1 MTIDIGPGPS
11 PGYSL
16 TIRVKLL
23 NRPGSLG
30 RLATAIGRAHGDIGA
45 VDIVSAGHGVLTRD
59 ITVNASSVAHGDDI
73 VRAISAVEGVEVIH
87 VSDRTFL
94 MHLGGK
100 IEVTSKVPLKTRA
113 DLSMAYTPG
122 VARICEAIHHDPEKA
137 FALTIKKN
145 TVAVVS
151 DGTAVLGLGDIGP
164 AAAMPV
170 MEGKA
175 MLFKEF
181 GGIDAFPICVDTKDP
196 DEIVRTVKAIAPAFG
211 GINLEDISAPRC
223 FEIENR
229 LRAELDIPVF
239 HDDQHG
245 TAVVVLAALV
255 NALKIVGKRM
265 ADLKVVVSGIGAAG
279 AACSKILMASG
290 AKNVIGCDRGGI
302 IHRGRTGLNPIKI
315 WYAENTNPGDE
326 RGSLHDAMR
335 GADVFL
341 GLSAPGVIGVPDLQA
356 MAKDAIVF
364 AMANPTPEILPEQA
378 EAHVA
383 IMATGRSDYSNQI
396 NNVLCFPGIF
406 RGALDARASCINEE
420 MKIAAAHAIAG
431 IIAADELHAE
441 YIVPS
446 VFDRRVGE
454 AVARAVNEAAHLTG
468 VARRPMMR
476 WAEDVNYARHVS
488 AEP

>member
-1 MTIDIGPGPS
+1 VTKDIGPGPS
-11 PGYSL
+11 PGYSI

-30 RLATAIGRAHGDIGA
+30 RLTTAIGRVSGDIGA
-45 VDIVSAGHGVLTRD
+45 VDIVHADHGVLTRD
-59 ITVNASSVAHGDDI
+59 VTVNASSVAHGGQI
-73 VRAISAVEGVEVIH
+73 VAAISAVEGVEVIH

-122 VARICEAIHHDPEKA
+122 VARICEAIYHDPEKA
-137 FALTIKKN
+137 FSLTIKKN

-181 GGIDAFPICVDTKDP
+181 GGIDAFPICIDTKDP
-196 DEIVRTVKAIAPAFG
+196 DEIVRTVKAIAPGFG

-223 FEIENR
+223 FEIEDR
-229 LRAELDIPVF
+229 LRRELDIPVF

-255 NALKIVGKRM
+255 NALEIVGKRM
-265 ADLKVVVSGIGAAG
+265 ADVKVVVSGIGAAG
-279 AACSKILMASG
+279 AACTRILMAAG
-290 AKNVIGCDRGGI
+290 VRNLIGCDRAGI
-302 IHRGRTGLNPIKI
+302 IYRGRGELTSIKA
-315 WYAENTNPGDE
+315 WYAEHTNPDNE
-326 RGSLHDAMR
+326 RGTIHDAMR

-341 GLSAPGVIGVPDLQA
+341 GLSAPGVIGVSDVRA

-378 EAHVA
+378 EPHVA
-383 IMATGRSDYSNQI
+383 IMATGRSDYPNQI

-406 RGALDARASCINEE
+406 RGALDARAPCINEE
-420 MKIAAAHAIAG
+420 MKLAAAHAIAR
-431 IIAADELHAE
+431 IITAGELHAE

-446 VFDRRVGE
+446 VFDKRVAE

-468 VARRPMMR
+468 VARRAHTG
-476 WAEDVNYARHVS
+476 WTDEQADTRHVS
-488 AEP
+488 AES

>member
-1 MTIDIGPGPS
+1 VTKNTGPGPS

-16 TIRVKLL
+16 TIRIKLL

-30 RLATAIGRAHGDIGA
+30 RLTTAIGRAQGDIGA
-45 VDIVSAGHGVLTRD
+45 VDIVSASHGVMTRD
-59 ITVNASSVAHGDDI
+59 ITVNASSVAHGEQI
-73 VRAISAVEGVEVIH
+73 VAAASAVEGVEVVQ

-100 IEVTSKVPLKTRA
+100 IEVNSKVPLKTRD

-122 VARICEAIHHDPEKA
+122 VARICEAIHQDPDKA

-175 MLFKEF
+175 ALFKEF
-181 GGIDAFPICVDTKDP
+181 GGIDAFPICIDTKDP

-223 FEIENR
+223 FDIENR
-229 LRAELDIPVF
+229 LRDELDIPVF

-255 NALKIVGKRM
+255 NALKLVGKRM
-265 ADLKVVVSGIGAAG
+265 ADIKVVVSGIGAAG
-279 AACSKILMASG
+279 AACSKIVMAAG
-290 AKNVIGCDRGGI
+290 VRNVIGCDRGGI
-302 IHRGRTGLNPIKI
+302 IHRGRGGLNPAKT
-315 WYAENTNPGDE
+315 WYAEHTNPDNETGTV
-326 RGSLHDAMR
+326 HDAMR

-341 GLSAPGVIGVPDLQA
+341 GLSAPGVIGADDLRA
-356 MAKDAIVF
+356 MARSPIVF

-378 EAHVA
+378 GSDVA
-383 IMATGRSDYSNQI
+383 VMATGRSDYPNQI

-420 MKIAAAHAIAG
+420 MKLAAAHAIAS
-431 IIAADELHAE
+431 IITPEELDAE

-446 VFDRRVGE
+446 VFDRRVVE
-454 AVARAVNEAAHLTG
+454 AVAHAVNEAAHLTG
-468 VARRPMMR
+468 VSRRGMSYLP
-476 WAEDVNYARHVS
+476 